1 MWLSISWIREN
12 RFFGRRISTGRL
24 YQEKTGADM
33 ILWDGACIVHDEFK
47 AKGLRDLK
55 AVHPDAMVLVHP
67 ESPKGVVDQADVVG
81 STSQL
86 INAAKESA
94 CDRFIVATDQGIF
107 YKMRQAAPGKT
118 FMAAPTAGHGAEC
131 KSCANCP
138 WMAMNE
144 LDALAKYC
152 ASNIGRSWYLRIFRV
167 GHSFPWNVCFPSM
180 LDEQSGV
187 LSTEITRR

>member
-1 MWLSISWIREN
+1 LGAYIK
-12 RFFGRRISTGRL
+12 
-24 YQEKTGADM
+24 EKTGADM

-47 AKGLRDLK
+47 AKGLRELK
-55 AVHPDAMVLVHP
+55 AVHPHAMVLVHP

-86 INAAKESA
+86 IKAAVAS
-94 CDRFIVATDQGIF
+94 DQDTFIVATDQGIF

-138 WMAMNE
+138 WMAMNTLAPLASALRLGDNE
-144 LDALAKYC
+144 ITVPPALAEK
-152 ASNIGRSWYLRIFRV
+152 ALLPLER
-167 GHSFPWNVCFPSM
+167 M
-180 LDEQSGV
+180 LNFNKV
-187 LSTEITRR
+187 